1 MWDVLRELLMEQH
14 QKAIPWKVKAGT
26 GFADNQFENAAVTV
40 SPVVA
45 WRMPDQG
52 ANPDVLSCI

>member
-1 MWDVLRELLMEQH
+1 MEQH